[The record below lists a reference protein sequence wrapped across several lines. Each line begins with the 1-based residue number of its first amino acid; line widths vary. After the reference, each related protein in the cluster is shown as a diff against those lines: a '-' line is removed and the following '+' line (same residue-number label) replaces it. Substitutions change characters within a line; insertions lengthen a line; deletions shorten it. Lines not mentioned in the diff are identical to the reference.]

1 MRSSHAEAHIRDLHG
16 AEVQFIV
23 TPHEQDARPDW
34 LKLAILAPIAAGL
47 ILLAVLLIFV
57 AVGVAWLAGV
67 AFFGPAGGLVFGVA
81 GAVLAFSA
89 LALGLASRA

>member
-1 MRSSHAEAHIRDLHG
+1 MRSSRMEAHLRDLHG

-23 TPHEQDARPDW
+23 TPREQDARTDW

-47 ILLAVLLIFV
+47 IFLALLLAFV
-57 AVGVAWLAGV
+57 AIGVAWLTGT
-67 AFFGPAGGLVFGVA
+67 AFFGPAGGVVVGVA

-89 LALGLASRA
+89 LALGLASRG